1 MACTC
6 AVRSYS
12 YIIPADPSFSVVDYY
27 LMLILFEC
35 WNIIWI
41 QALELQLQSTVV
53 NKRKK
58 HILTGAVIIITYVPL
73 EYFHLACKTGS
84 IFLRFSGE
92 RRQVSASDTREAGK
106 APCLALHAEGGF
118 TPSSCFAR
126 PKNSKNHERQ
136 TSQECDFHLRRSPA
150 EKNSRKL
157 ILIPLSYEL
166 GSIFFPTQSFRS
178 PGMGNVHWRSYSLH
192 TGLYVHAYSFAVRG
206 SNFFR
211 CVEFW
216 LWRSGKNHSVA
227 YIAYHYQDTEMIT
240 IIIIKNHGFYND
252 FIIWKIICASLRT
265 KKIPYN

>member
-53 NKRKK
+53 NKRKN

-106 APCLALHAEGGF
+106 APCLALHALF
-118 TPSSCFAR
+118 V
-126 PKNSKNHERQ
+126 
-136 TSQECDFHLRRSPA
+136 LRSPKKLQKPWKA
-150 EKNSRKL
+150 DVTRMWFPLTEEPRRKELPQTHFDPAKLWTRINFFSCAKLSLSRN
-157 ILIPLSYEL
+157 
-166 GSIFFPTQSFRS
+166 GH
-178 PGMGNVHWRSYSLH
+178 VHWRSYSLH